1 MLHAA
6 LTNCSGA
13 KDSDFEK
20 GRHFLTGVLRSNDEE
35 RLSLSE
41 CREEARHS
49 WPSALSSRTLFFRNT
64 YNSTQPCLCWG
75 ESGAAAAE
83 RQCTFLETCNSPIRK
98 HAELLFQL
106 CYAWRPFSMASTL
119 RRCTRCDRPSQSR
132 PASFAGWSIPCFAT
146 AICASIEEVTGSTDL
161 TYFDVPDCE
170 QLGEKKGLVCGQC
183 SLL

>member
-49 WPSALSSRTLFFRNT
+49 WAEVQEPYFFGMLTIQLNLVFAGVSRVQLQRNGSALS
-64 YNSTQPCLCWG
+64 
-75 ESGAAAAE
+75 
-83 RQCTFLETCNSPIRK
+83 
-98 HAELLFQL
+98 
-106 CYAWRPFSMASTL
+106 
-119 RRCTRCDRPSQSR
+119 
-132 PASFAGWSIPCFAT
+132 
-146 AICASIEEVTGSTDL
+146 
-161 TYFDVPDCE
+161 
-170 QLGEKKGLVCGQC
+170 
-183 SLL
+183 